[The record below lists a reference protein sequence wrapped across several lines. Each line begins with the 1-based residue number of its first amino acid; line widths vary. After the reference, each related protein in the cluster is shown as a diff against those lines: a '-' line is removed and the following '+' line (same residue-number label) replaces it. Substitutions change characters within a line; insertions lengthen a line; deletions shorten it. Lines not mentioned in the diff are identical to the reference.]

1 MSRLI
6 KFDFLHFQVGVSRIN
21 LKISSSRSR
30 SISIT
35 GRTQEGGKSANIL
48 QELQLPVISNE
59 KCRASYEAI
68 NKLVDEKQFDDAVM
82 CAGYDEGWV
91 DLMNQ
96 IAVGINCVIFYF

>member
-1 MSRLI
+1 M
-6 KFDFLHFQVGVSRIN
+6 
-21 LKISSSRSR
+21 
-30 SISIT
+30 T

-68 NKLVDEKQFDDAVM
+68 NKVVDAKQFDDAVM

-91 DLMNQ
+91 DLSWWVQ
-96 IAVGINCVIFYF
+96 IAVGTNYAIFYF